1 MGALQNEPEEDEAK
15 RDKAAHNNTV
25 SSLLC
30 RYPANQC
37 VDTGHLARSQCN
49 PALNVGQRLAL
60 QSKAIVD
67 RIRLAQDA
75 IRHGMAVV
83 NAVALLE
90 HVFCLGSLGVVGAV
104 LVNVGADI
112 GQKVGAIA
120 CLLQRRA

>member
-1 MGALQNEPEEDEAK
+1 
-15 RDKAAHNNTV
+15 
-25 SSLLC
+25 
-30 RYPANQC
+30 
-37 VDTGHLARSQCN
+37 
-49 PALNVGQRLAL
+49 
-60 QSKAIVD
+60 
-67 RIRLAQDA
+67 
-75 IRHGMAVV
+75 MAVV